1 MVPQWSLCTLY
12 RCTKFC
18 TRAVGVY
25 IPGWVFIVCYTC
37 AFDPFSL
44 MFHGKQ
50 SLFQLLHFG
59 IELTT
64 S

>member
-1 MVPQWSLCTLY
+1 M
-12 RCTKFC
+12 
-18 TRAVGVY
+18 Y

-37 AFDPFSL
+37 VFDPFSL
-44 MFHGKQ
+44 IIRGEQ

-64 S
+64 REITVEKVFV